1 MAPGLRLNE
10 YATTPLY
17 NIKAVVQATNISPS
31 TLRAWE
37 RRYNVCR
44 PQRSDSGY
52 RLYSERD
59 VAVIRWLK
67 TQVDAGMS
75 ISQAV
80 SWLDTIV
87 DHANGLDQAVL
98 PGAAGS
104 AGSDRAVGGAV
115 AHRDQVRD
123 FESLQA
129 DLLRAMCNFDEETA
143 ESVVAEAFAMYPME
157 RVGESLFLPVLTEI
171 GERWRRGEVSAT
183 TEHFATNYLIQRV
196 GALLR
201 AIPNRSSGPL
211 IWVGCA
217 PTEQHEMGALLLSIY
232 LRRAGYRIHY
242 LGQNLPVEDFAAE
255 AKRRQ
260 PAMIL
265 LSASTP
271 SAAEELGR
279 LTAGLTD
286 LGPSSPRIG
295 YGGLAFNR
303 RPDLR
308 SNVTGVYMGA
318 TAQEA
323 VEHIN
328 EYLIANAG
336 PRPDK

>member
-1 MAPGLRLNE
+1 MAPGFRLNE

-37 RRYNVCR
+37 RRYHVCR

-87 DHANGLDQAVL
+87 DHAHGLDQAVL

-104 AGSDRAVGGAV
+104 VGGDRTASSPV
-115 AHRDQVRD
+115 VHRDQVRD
-123 FESLQA
+123 CESLQA
-129 DLLRAMCNFDEETA
+129 DLLRVLCNFDEETSEA
-143 ESVVAEAFAMYPME
+143 VIAEAFAMYSVE
-157 RVGESLFLPVLTEI
+157 QVGESIFLPVLVEI
-171 GERWRRGEVSAT
+171 GERWHRGELSVTA
-183 TEHFATNYLIQRV
+183 EHFASNYLIQRL

-201 AIPNRSSGPL
+201 AFPASDNGPL

-217 PTEQHEMGALLLSIY
+217 PTEQHEMGALLLSVY
-232 LRRAGYRIHY
+232 LRRAGYRVHY
-242 LGQNLPVEDFAAE
+242 LGQSLPVEDFAAE
-255 AKRRQ
+255 VKRRQ

-271 SAAEELGR
+271 AAAEELGR
-279 LTAGLTD
+279 LTACLTD
-286 LGPSSPRIG
+286 LGASSPRIG

-318 TAQEA
+318 SAQEA

-328 EYLIANAG
+328 ELLVER
-336 PRPDK
+336 PRQDH